1 MQIPRR
7 LKPTA
12 PSRNSKPIALI
23 LLLAALAG
31 AILLYVWDSG
41 TPDGKLGPSPS
52 DPGASPADD
61 REVVID
67 DPGLRSVEQVID
79 YLVVASDGLSA
90 KVWINGHSWS
100 FHEPFHFGAF
110 VDPEANSTITERFTA
125 TAEQGTLR
133 QWLRNH
139 KDAWIFILPGRQTS
153 LDQLWVVLDGCERF
167 AIPYFLERVDTSSDF
182 LVLKAVRRVPRQRGP
197 AEGTMVQPV
206 PTPPNPIGSA
216 ESPSPGSIR

>member
-139 KDAWIFILPGRQTS
+139 KDA
-153 LDQLWVVLDGCERF
+153 
-167 AIPYFLERVDTSSDF
+167 
-182 LVLKAVRRVPRQRGP
+182 
-197 AEGTMVQPV
+197 
-206 PTPPNPIGSA
+206 
-216 ESPSPGSIR
+216 